1 MRKIF
6 FMRRR
11 KVLTKEANLKPVFCM
26 NRSAN
31 NRCASKTILILLLA
45 VVSSGAVAE
54 WINVSTDDSGS
65 SIYADPTT
73 IQKVGN
79 RVKMWVLFD
88 YRKATLDA
96 GDKIMSIKK
105 HEEYDC
111 KETQTRLLYLSKHS
125 GRFAEGKVVYL
136 NDIPYDKWVPVVP
149 GSILEDLWRY
159 ACR

>member
-1 MRKIF
+1 MIS
-6 FMRRR
+6 
-11 KVLTKEANLKPVFCM
+11 TI
-26 NRSAN
+26 
-31 NRCASKTILILLLA
+31 SKTILMLLLA

-54 WINVSTDDSGS
+54 WINVSTDESGS
-65 SIYADPTT
+65 SIYADPAT

-96 GDKIMSIKK
+96 GDRIMSIRK

-111 KETQTRLLYLSKHS
+111 KETQVRLLYISKHS
-125 GRFAEGKVVYL
+125 GRFTEGKMVYL
-136 NDIPYDKWVPVVP
+136 NDIPNNEWVPVAP
-149 GSILEDLWRY
+149 SSILEDLWKY